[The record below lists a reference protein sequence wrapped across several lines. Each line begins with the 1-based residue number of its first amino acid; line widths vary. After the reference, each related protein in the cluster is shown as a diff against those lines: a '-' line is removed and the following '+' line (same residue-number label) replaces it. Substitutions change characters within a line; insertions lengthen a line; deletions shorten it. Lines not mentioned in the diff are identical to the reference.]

1 MAGLCSGND
10 QDRARNRKDNEA
22 EQGTH
27 LGEQDVDQADNSRAE
42 EERVG
47 LQVADLK
54 QRDGPQAQVNRAGS
68 CTTKR
73 STTQRSTHPQSMAKP
88 SCTVLTNQL

>member
-1 MAGLCSGND
+1 
-10 QDRARNRKDNEA
+10 
-22 EQGTH
+22 
-27 LGEQDVDQADNSRAE
+27 
-42 EERVG
+42 
-47 LQVADLK
+47 
-54 QRDGPQAQVNRAGS
+54 VNRAGS